1 MASPEFASVE
11 RNLLR
16 QSFRLGIS
24 ILITCAI
31 AEHFHRITY
40 AFYPLLAVN
49 FVVDDQD
56 ENSLRAA
63 RGRILGTVTGG
74 LVAFLVH
81 TMLSGWIGILISL
94 LITVPLLRRLGWA
107 SGLSTAVVMTVMF
120 LGINEHAILNWD
132 YVFNRS
138 VDTLIGIIV
147 ALVMGRLLWPKNRL
161 ARMQSLHDQLTN
173 LLQTRVEAHSLA
185 LQGKGPPPP
194 EIKPAVIT
202 KQLLELQRLIN
213 VELNLGPQHVQRLEH
228 YRWRQCLSLWR
239 CQQVRWLL
247 VERLIER
254 VHRDKGSE
262 YLPDIGYYL
271 SARQTPQSRLNLNGR
286 DAGLS
291 LAQQIALEE
300 QVTRF
305 RRLITS
311 QKLLD
316 SARLHE

>member
-1 MASPEFASVE
+1 MATPAFASVD

-16 QSFRLGIS
+16 QSIRLGVS

-31 AEHFHRITY
+31 AQHFQRITY
-40 AFYPLLAVN
+40 VWYPLLAVN
-49 FVVDDQD
+49 LIVDDQD

-74 LVAFLVH
+74 LVTFLVH
-81 TMLSGWIGILISL
+81 SIMTGWIGILVSL
-94 LITVPLLRRLGWA
+94 LISIPLLRRFGWA
-107 SGLSTAVVMTVMF
+107 SGMSTAVTVTVMF
-120 LGINEHAILNWD
+120 LGIHDYATLSWD

-138 VDTLIGIIV
+138 VDTLVGIIV

-161 ARMQSLHDQLTN
+161 TRMQNLHEQLTN

-185 LQGKGPPPP
+185 LQGKGSPPTA
-194 EIKPAVIT
+194 IQPAVIT

-213 VELNLGPQHVQRLEH
+213 VELSLGPRHVQRLDRDH
-228 YRWRQCLSLWR
+228 WRQCLSLWR

-254 VHRDKGSE
+254 LHRDKGTE
-262 YLPDIGYYL
+262 YLPALGRYL
-271 SARQTPQSRLNLNGR
+271 AERPAPRRRLDLNAS

-291 LAQQIALEE
+291 LPQRIALEE

-305 RRLITS
+305 RRVLTC
-311 QKLLD
+311 QQLLNAER
-316 SARLHE
+316 SS

>member
-1 MASPEFASVE
+1 MATPAFASVD

-16 QSFRLGIS
+16 QSIRLGVS

-31 AEHFHRITY
+31 AQHFQRITY
-40 AFYPLLAVN
+40 LWYPLLAVN
-49 FVVDDQD
+49 LIVDDQD
-56 ENSLRAA
+56 ENSIRAA

-74 LVAFLVH
+74 LITFLVH
-81 TMLSGWIGILISL
+81 SIMSGWIGILVSL
-94 LITVPLLRRLGWA
+94 LISIPLLRRFGWA
-107 SGLSTAVVMTVMF
+107 SGMSTAVTVTVMF
-120 LGINEHAILNWD
+120 LGIHDYATLSWD

-138 VDTLIGIIV
+138 VDTLVGIIV

-161 ARMQSLHDQLTN
+161 ARMQNLHEQLTD

-185 LQGKGPPPP
+185 LQGKGSPPAT
-194 EIKPAVIT
+194 IQPAVIT

-213 VELNLGPQHVQRLEH
+213 VELSLGPRHVQRLDRDH
-228 YRWRQCLSLWR
+228 WRQCLSLWR

-254 VHRDKGSE
+254 LHRDKGTE
-262 YLPDIGYYL
+262 YLPALGRYL
-271 SARQTPQSRLNLNGR
+271 AERPAPRRRLDLNGS

-291 LAQQIALEE
+291 LPQRIALEE

-305 RRLITS
+305 RRVLTC
-311 QKLLD
+311 QQLLND
-316 SARLHE
+316 ERSS

>member
-1 MASPEFASVE
+1 MASRAFSSVD

-16 QSFRLGIS
+16 QSLRLGLS

-31 AEHFHRITY
+31 AQHFQRITY
-40 AFYPLLAVN
+40 LWYPLLAVN

-74 LVAFLVH
+74 LVSFLVH
-81 TMLSGWIGILISL
+81 TILSGWIGILTSL
-94 LITVPLLRRLGWA
+94 LITIPLLRRLGWA
-107 SGLSTAVVMTVMF
+107 SGLSTAVVVTVMF
-120 LGINEHAILNWD
+120 LGINEYATLSWD

-138 VDTLIGIIV
+138 VDTLVGIIV
-147 ALVMGRLLWPKNRL
+147 ALLMGRLFWPKNRL
-161 ARMQSLHDQLTN
+161 ERMQILHKQLTK
-173 LLQTRVEAHSLA
+173 LLHKRIQAHSLS
-185 LQGKGPPPP
+185 LQGEGIPPPK
-194 EIKPAVIT
+194 IQPADIT

-213 VELNLGPQHVQRLEH
+213 VELSLGPHHVQRIDRD
-228 YRWRQCLSLWR
+228 RWRQCLSLWR

-254 VHRDKGSE
+254 LHKEHESE
-262 YLPDIGYYL
+262 YLPALGHYL
-271 SARQTPQSRLNLNGR
+271 SQRQPPTSRLDLRGSE
-286 DAGLS
+286 AGLS
-291 LAQQIALEE
+291 LPQRIALEE

-311 QKLLD
+311 QQLLD
-316 SARLHE
+316 SARKR